1 MCLELAVEILM
12 SVAVTKNTNMV
23 HLVRGYLPTDTKEP
37 CTSAREV
44 PQDVPVRVPEDFFCK
59 KKLYT
64 RLNKTRAHLLG
75 LVSSIHPQKPAHQV
89 EFLGQWQDVTV
100 DVEQIH

>member
-1 MCLELAVEILM
+1 MVFAHAETEKMCLELAVQILM

-44 PQDVPVRVPEDFFCK
+44 PQDVPVRVPEECFCK
-59 KKLYT
+59 KK
-64 RLNKTRAHLLG
+64 
-75 LVSSIHPQKPAHQV
+75 KPVHTT
-89 EFLGQWQDVTV
+89 D
-100 DVEQIH
+100 